1 MIDKLKT
8 IVFLW
13 TVVSAIISGS
23 IYYIATYKDLIVTH
37 PLELGML
44 VLIVASS
51 LITYFTFSD
60 RVNKIECRVERGF
73 DALHISQLKTDIDR
87 FFKDHKEDTHLSE
100 DDAAYLYMLRDKLTH
115 YRVNSFSQRKVET
128 LLKKDIK

>member
-1 MIDKLKT
+1 MIDKLKNA
-8 IVFLW
+8 VFLW
-13 TVVSAIISGS
+13 SVVSAIVSGS
-23 IYYIATYKDLIVTH
+23 IYYVASYKDLIVTH

-51 LITYFTFSD
+51 LITYFTFSS
-60 RVNKIECRVERGF
+60 RVNKIECRVESGF

-87 FFKDHKEDTHLSE
+87 FFKDHKEDKYLSE
-100 DDAAYLYMLRDKLTH
+100 DDAAYLYMLRDRLAH
-115 YRVNSFSQRKVET
+115 YKVNSFSQRKVES